1 MVCSHRNSRFRL
13 ASRTANA
20 SNHSH
25 FQPRDCLCPGGSHS
39 SVFFSPRA
47 VSEIVRP
54 FVFNHLRTPC
64 HSFANDR
71 PAISLLFNHFHTL
84 CRSKSTRGWVSPL
97 SPPKYLHQSASASD
111 ASLARRSAQTDHASE
126 RKLAAALL
134 TMSLFRHIAT
144 SLPSAEKPYPTP
156 YHLMA
161 KRYRTHPRSVGVYS
175 GSRVCFRC
183 PGLKWFPG
191 FRVCSC
197 QP

>member
-111 ASLARRSAQTDHASE
+111 ASLAQRSAPTDHASE
-126 RKLAAALL
+126 RNWPLRCSLCLYFVTSLLPCPRPRNLIRRLIILWRRDTEPTLAAWVYTPVRGFVFDAL
-134 TMSLFRHIAT
+134 A
-144 SLPSAEKPYPTP
+144 
-156 YHLMA
+156 
-161 KRYRTHPRSVGVYS
+161 
-175 GSRVCFRC
+175 
-183 PGLKWFPG
+183 
-191 FRVCSC
+191 
-197 QP
+197 